1 MPDQPYH
8 DDANRLY
15 WETNAS
21 VAEIADQ
28 LAISRRA
35 LYDAIEPRPAHAPCP
50 ECGVILVFRNRTAAE
65 RRRAECLE
73 CEMEMA
79 LEELAGGGAPGAT
92 AGPTAGEAARPTPSA
107 APGGEGRTAGG
118 PTAPS
123 GPGVR
128 PSPVRER
135 AATVSG
141 NGAILGG
148 SLLAGLALGAAA
160 GYLIRKR

>member
-1 MPDQPYH
+1 MHDQPYH
-8 DDANRLY
+8 VDANRLY

-35 LYDAIEPRPAHAPCP
+35 LYDAIEPRPAQAPCP

-73 CEMEMA
+73 CELEMA
-79 LEELAGGGAPGAT
+79 LEELTVGGAPGAT
-92 AGPTAGEAARPTPSA
+92 TGPTTGGAAVP
-107 APGGEGRTAGG
+107 APGPSSG
-118 PTAPS
+118 PT
-123 GPGVR
+123 
-128 PSPVRER
+128 PVRER
-135 AATVSG
+135 AAAVSG
-141 NGAILGG
+141 NGALLGG

>member
-35 LYDAIEPRPAHAPCP
+35 LYDAIEPRPAQAPCP

-73 CEMEMA
+73 CELEMA
-79 LEELAGGGAPGAT
+79 LEELTGGGAPGAT
-92 AGPTAGEAARPTPSA
+92 AGPTTGGAPGATAGPTTGGAARP
-107 APGGEGRTAGG
+107 APGTTSGPRPVPERTA
-118 PTAPS
+118 A
-123 GPGVR
+123 
-128 PSPVRER
+128 
-135 AATVSG
+135 VSG
-141 NGAILGG
+141 NGALLGG
-148 SLLAGLALGAAA
+148 SLLAGLALGATA

>member
-15 WETNAS
+15 WETSAS

-35 LYDAIEPRPAHAPCP
+35 LYDAIEPRPAQAPCP

-73 CEMEMA
+73 CELEMA
-79 LEELAGGGAPGAT
+79 LEELTGGGAPGAT
-92 AGPTAGEAARPTPSA
+92 AGPTTGGAARP
-107 APGGEGRTAGG
+107 APGTTSGSRPVPERTA
-118 PTAPS
+118 A
-123 GPGVR
+123 
-128 PSPVRER
+128 
-135 AATVSG
+135 VSG
-141 NGAILGG
+141 NGALLGG
-148 SLLAGLALGAAA
+148 SLLAGLALGATA